1 MHILSF
7 IILFT
12 CILVPFPKISVAN
25 DSINLPQSMR
35 DGDTLVSKTRKFE
48 LGFFSPGSSQKR
60 YLGIWYKNIPIRT
73 VVWVANRE
81 NPINDSSGILTLNT
95 TGNLVLT
102 QNKSLVWY
110 TNNSHKQA
118 QNPVAVLLDSG
129 NLVIRNDGETNPEA
143 YLWQSF
149 DYPSDTLLPGMKL
162 GWDLRTGLDRRL
174 TAWKSPDDPSP
185 GDVYRDL
192 ELYSYP
198 EFYIMKGTKKV
209 YRFGPWNGLYFSG
222 VPDLRNNTI
231 FGFNFFSNK
240 EESYYIFS
248 PTNDLVMSRIVM
260 NESTTIYRYVWVE
273 DDQNWRIYTSLPKDF
288 CDTYGLCG
296 VYGNCMTSQ
305 TQVCQCLKGFS
316 PKSPEAWVSSGWSQG
331 CVRNKPLSCKDKL
344 TDGFVKYEGLKV
356 PDTRHT
362 WLDESIGL
370 EECKVICLNNCSC
383 MAYTNSDI
391 RGAGSGCVMWFG
403 DLIDIKQLQT
413 AGQDLYIRMPAS
425 ELESVYRHKKKTTT
439 IAAST
444 TAAICGVLLLSS
456 YFICRIRRNNAGKS
470 LTEYDSEKDMDDLDI
485 QLFDLPTITTA
496 TNDFSME
503 NKIGE
508 GGFGPVYKG
517 ILVDGQ
523 EIAVKTLSRSSWQGV
538 TEFINEVKLIAK
550 LQHRNL
556 VKLLGCCIQG
566 QEKMLIYEYMANG
579 SLDSFIFDDKKRK
592 LLKWPQQF
600 HIICGIARGLM
611 YLHQDSRLR
620 IIHRDLKASNVLLD
634 ENSSPK
640 ISDFGMART
649 FGGDQFEGNTSRVVG
664 TCGYMAPEYA
674 VDGSFSVKSDVFSFG
689 ILVLEIV
696 CGKRNK
702 GLYQTDKSLNL
713 VGHAWTLWKEGR
725 ALDLIDDSNMKES
738 CVISEVLRCIHV
750 GLLCVQQYP
759 EDRPTMASVILM
771 LESHME
777 LVEPKEHGFI
787 SRNFLGE
794 GDLRSNRKDTSSS
807 NDVTITLLEAR

>member
-25 DSINLPQSMR
+25 DSINLRQSMR

-60 YLGIWYKNIPIRT
+60 YLGIWYKNIPIQT

-81 NPINDSSGILTLNT
+81 NPINDSSGILTLNN
-95 TGNLVLT
+95 TGNFVLA
-102 QNKSLVWY
+102 QNESLVWY

-370 EECKVICLNNCSC
+370 EECKVKCLNNCSC

-456 YFICRIRRNNAGKS
+456 YFICRIRRNNA
-470 LTEYDSEKDMDDLDI
+470 
-485 QLFDLPTITTA
+485 
-496 TNDFSME
+496 
-503 NKIGE
+503 
-508 GGFGPVYKG
+508 
-517 ILVDGQ
+517 
-523 EIAVKTLSRSSWQGV
+523 
-538 TEFINEVKLIAK
+538 
-550 LQHRNL
+550 
-556 VKLLGCCIQG
+556 
-566 QEKMLIYEYMANG
+566 
-579 SLDSFIFDDKKRK
+579 DDKKRK
-592 LLKWPQQF
+592 LLKWTQQF